1 MGDLGTILLFSN
13 RFMKRLKMPSS
24 DEAENALSIL
34 CL

>member
-13 RFMKRLKMPSS
+13 RFMKTFS
-24 DEAENALSIL
+24 DKAESALSIL